1 MAGFGD
7 PITQTAFSI
16 HENKGVFALMLGSGV
31 SRAAEIPTGWEIT
44 LDLIRRV
51 AEAEGVPEQSD
62 WGKWYFETEGKEPDY
77 SDLLAKLAT
86 TQSER
91 RQILHSYIEP
101 DEEDREEGRKLP
113 TEAHKAIARLVRS
126 GHVRVIVTTNFDR
139 LMENALREEG
149 IEPTVVSSVDTFK
162 GAEPLTHSQCYIF
175 KVHGDYK
182 DTRILNTED
191 ELVGYPPEFDAVLDR
206 IFDEYGLV
214 ICGWSGEWDAA
225 LRSAVTRAPN
235 RRYPI
240 FWASRG
246 RLGEKAKEISSLR
259 GGIEIPIS
267 DADTFFDELSEK
279 VKTLEESRRQN
290 PVGVDLVISRAKRY
304 LAKAE
309 YRIQYSDLLNG
320 EVERISESILKD
332 EMGGAVKWSS
342 DEFQRRIAAYESVS
356 EGFVKVCALAGVWGD
371 ESFLRYT
378 MDAITS
384 LWEISQPEIGGNRAF
399 LEIRA
404 YPSVLALQAL
414 SITLIQSRRYSDFR
428 KILDTPVWM
437 PRDAEAQVYRCML
450 PLVWSGSKK
459 EIWHNLPKFEQKYA
473 PLPDYLFDYFS
484 SNSSAFFGLKKDIKE
499 TYLLSEILPA
509 LVCLDQV
516 ELSELEAKL
525 EGGNGMGPNYAWAP
539 VAGKMGWDHWSM
551 KPIFE
556 RLKSEKFT
564 AELASAGFGNGNP
577 KAVVVAANHIQRAV
591 GHLHWF

>member
-16 HENKGVFALMLGSGV
+16 HENKGVFGLMLGSGV

-44 LDLIRRV
+44 LDLVRRV
-51 AEAEGVPEQSD
+51 AEAEGIPTQSD
-62 WGKWYFETEGKEPDY
+62 WGKWYVETEGKEPDY

-101 DEEDREEGRKLP
+101 NERDREEGRKLP
-113 TEAHKAIARLVRS
+113 TDAHKAIARLVRS

-191 ELVGYPPEFDAVLDR
+191 ELVGYPPEFDSLLDR

-225 LRSAVTRAPN
+225 LRSAIMRAPN
-235 RRYPI
+235 RRYPT

-246 RLGEKAKEISSLR
+246 KLGEKAKEISSHK

-290 PVGVDLVISRAKRY
+290 PVGIDLVISRAKRY
-304 LAKAE
+304 LAKPE

-320 EVERISESILKD
+320 EVARISESILKD

-342 DEFQRRIAAYESVS
+342 EEFRRRIAAYESAS
-356 EGFVKVCALAGVWGD
+356 EGFVKVCGLAGVWGD
-371 ESFLRYT
+371 ENFLRYT

-384 LWEISQPEIGGNRAF
+384 LWEASQPETGGSTAF

-414 SITLIQSRRYSDFR
+414 SIALIQARRYSDFR
-428 KILDTPVWM
+428 KILDAPVWM
-437 PRDAEAQVYRCML
+437 PRDAEARVSSCML

-459 EIWHNLPKFEQKYA
+459 EVWQNLPEFERQYA
-473 PLPDYLFDYFS
+473 PLSDHLFDYFS
-484 SNSSAFFGLKKDIKE
+484 ANSSAFLGLKKDIKE

-509 LVCLDQV
+509 IASLDHF
-516 ELSELEAKL
+516 ELSDLEAKL
-525 EGGNGMGPNYAWAP
+525 KGENGMGGNYVWAP
-539 VAGKMGWDHWSM
+539 VAGKMGWDHWST

-556 RLKSEKFT
+556 RLTTEKFT
-564 AELASAGFGNGNP
+564 AELASAGFGNGNL
-577 KAVVVAANHIQRAV
+577 KAVAVAVSHIQRAV
-591 GHLHWF
+591 GHLHWH